1 MPQIAPRHWHGR
13 NFTDEDFALEESMG
27 PIVDR
32 TRAYIGT
39 SDAAVVRERRML
51 LEALRRHADGALSF
65 GRPSAYGAVTM

>member
-32 TRAYIGT
+32 TR
-39 SDAAVVRERRML
+39 DAAVVRERRML